1 MEVIGKDV
9 TLGKVGAV
17 YGIKGWLKIHS
28 FTDDQEAILD
38 YFPWSLKLGNKVQ
51 SVEIT
56 DWRKHNNGLVVKV
69 AGIDDRDIA
78 QKLVGSEIFV
88 SEDALSDLPEGEF
101 YWRDLIGMAVVT
113 DKGYDLGHV
122 SDIME
127 TGANDVLVVK
137 ANLKDGF
144 GKKERLIPY
153 LMDQVILSI
162 SAEDKQICVDWDPG
176 FQLE

>member
-1 MEVIGKDV
+1 VEVIGKDV

-38 YFPWSLKLGNKVQ
+38 YFPWSLKLGNKIQ

-113 DKGYDLGHV
+113 DKGYDLGQV

-176 FQLE
+176 F

>member
-113 DKGYDLGHV
+113 DKGYDLGQV

-176 FQLE
+176 F

>member
-1 MEVIGKDV
+1 MEVIGKEV

-38 YFPWSLKLGNKVQ
+38 YFPWSLKLGNNIQ

-88 SEDALSDLPEGEF
+88 SEDVLADLPEGEF
-101 YWRDLIGMAVVT
+101 YWRDLLGMTVVT
-113 DKGYDLGHV
+113 DKY
-122 SDIME
+122 
-127 TGANDVLVVK
+127 
-137 ANLKDGF
+137 F
-144 GKKERLIPY
+144 
-153 LMDQVILSI
+153 
-162 SAEDKQICVDWDPG
+162 
-176 FQLE
+176 

>member
-1 MEVIGKDV
+1 MGKEVI
-9 TLGKVGAV
+9 LGKVGAV

-28 FTDDQEAILD
+28 FTDDHEAILD
-38 YFPWSLKLGNKVQ
+38 YFPWSLKLGNKIQ

-69 AGIDDRDIA
+69 AGIDDRDVA

-101 YWRDLIGMAVVT
+101 YWRDLIGMTVVT
-113 DKGYDLGHV
+113 DKGYDLGQV

-153 LMDQVILSI
+153 LMDQVILSV

-176 FQLE
+176 F

>member
-38 YFPWSLKLGNKVQ
+38 YFPWSLKLGNKIQ

-176 FQLE
+176 F

>member
-1 MEVIGKDV
+1 MGKDV

-176 FQLE
+176 F

>member
-113 DKGYDLGHV
+113 DKGYDLGQV

-153 LMDQVILSI
+153 LMDQVILSV
-162 SAEDKQICVDWDPG
+162 STENKQICVDWDPG
-176 FQLE
+176 F

>member
-38 YFPWSLKLGNKVQ
+38 YFPWSLKLGNKIQ

-113 DKGYDLGHV
+113 DKGYDLGQV

-176 FQLE
+176 F

>member
-1 MEVIGKDV
+1 MEVIGKEV

-38 YFPWSLKLGNKVQ
+38 YFPWSLKLGNKIQ

-88 SEDALSDLPEGEF
+88 NEDALSDLPEGEF
-101 YWRDLIGMAVVT
+101 YWRDLIGMTVVT
-113 DKGYDLGHV
+113 DKGYNLGQV
-122 SDIME
+122 SDLME

-153 LMDQVILSI
+153 LMDQVILSV

-176 FQLE
+176 F

>member
-28 FTDDQEAILD
+28 FTDDHEAILD
-38 YFPWSLKLGNKVQ
+38 YFPWSLKLGSKIQ
-51 SVEIT
+51 SVDIT

-88 SEDALSDLPEGEF
+88 SEEALSDLPEGEF

-113 DKGYDLGHV
+113 DKGYDLGQV

-176 FQLE
+176 F

>member
-38 YFPWSLKLGNKVQ
+38 YFPWSLKLGDKIQ
-51 SVEIT
+51 SVDIT

-69 AGIDDRDIA
+69 AGIDDRDVA

-88 SEDALSDLPEGEF
+88 SEEALSDLPEGEF

-113 DKGYDLGHV
+113 DKGYDLGRV

-176 FQLE
+176 F

>member
-1 MEVIGKDV
+1 VEVIGKEV
-9 TLGKVGAV
+9 ILGKVGAV

-28 FTDDQEAILD
+28 FTDDHEAILD
-38 YFPWSLKLGNKVQ
+38 YFPWSLKLGNKIQ
-51 SVEIT
+51 SVDIT

-101 YWRDLIGMAVVT
+101 YWRDLIGMTVVT
-113 DKGYDLGHV
+113 DKGYDLGQV

-153 LMDQVILSI
+153 LMDQVILSV

-176 FQLE
+176 F